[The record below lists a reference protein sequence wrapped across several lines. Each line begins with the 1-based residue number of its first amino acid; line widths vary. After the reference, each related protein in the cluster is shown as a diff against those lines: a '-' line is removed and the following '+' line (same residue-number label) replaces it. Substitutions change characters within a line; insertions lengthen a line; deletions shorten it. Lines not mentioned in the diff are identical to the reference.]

1 MNTKKAFSLI
11 LFSILIESTVTY
23 FNQFVVQGVFAWQ
36 MYLSIVFGIFVAVAY
51 ELNLLKYFDISSK
64 IPYVD
69 LIITGVLI
77 SRGSNYVYDLI
88 SRLSQI

>member
-1 MNTKKAFSLI
+1 MDTKKAFSLI
-11 LFSILIESTVTY
+11 SFSILIESTITY
-23 FNQFVVQGVFAWQ
+23 FNQFVVQGVFVWQ
-36 MYLSIVFGIFVAVAY
+36 MCLSIVFGIFIAIAY

-69 LIITGVLI
+69 LIITGILI

-88 SRLSQI
+88 SKLGSI